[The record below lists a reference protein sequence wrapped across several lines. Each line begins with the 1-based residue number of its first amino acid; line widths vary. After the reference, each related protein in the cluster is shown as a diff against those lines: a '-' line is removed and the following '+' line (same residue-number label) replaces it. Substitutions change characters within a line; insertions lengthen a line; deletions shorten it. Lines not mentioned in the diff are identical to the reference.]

1 MDRARQSVREA
12 GFVFIAQRL
21 QVSAPQVAGLKN
33 QRLRQSACVCGQKMY
48 LTGDKTLST
57 LGTNVTKS

>member
-33 QRLRQSACVCGQKMY
+33 QRLRQSACVCGKK
-48 LTGDKTLST
+48 GRF
-57 LGTNVTKS
+57 GIFIFFRAP